1 MAFTGSNV
9 QVEYRFS
16 LVAEDGTEAVVQDWG
31 TSDTCTIPQEQIPE
45 GSSQVEVCVR
55 KAGSAVGYERYCM
68 VDISG

>member
-1 MAFTGSNV
+1 M
-9 QVEYRFS
+9 
-16 LVAEDGTEAVVQDWG
+16 VVQDWG

-55 KAGSAVGYERYCM
+55 KAGSAVGYARYCM